1 MLNAQPPSSALNT
14 PVKRKRQQGLLRA
27 WWRSVLSFYPQKPT
41 SLAWFKTRPRFYQQ
55 LLVLLIVAVLTPL
68 AILSVWL
75 YDINDSALRRQMNQV
90 VSQFH
95 RNTLNDIQTDL
106 YWQEQQAAQAANV
119 VVALERNAHTQ
130 GNLPTARQLNQWLTV
145 LPANTQTLV
154 ACTAPQGNHYRGAVA
169 GQWVS
174 KVPVTAEVL
183 SGWCQYAT
191 QAFSHNGL
199 EPVAWLV
206 PKASMP
212 LPSLRRERIMPQ
224 AIALEGVQLAY
235 ATPQIGS
242 SYALVQI
249 INPRTLQHKLKL
261 YQQQWAGA
269 FTVYNP
275 VTQQFIGIDQQ
286 AVLLPFQ
293 VQQKIRKL
301 ASGKSEILQWE
312 DVNSPS
318 DQKRS
323 IIATKLRVQPWV
335 LLLEVAR
342 YANKSSIDQARIKTF
357 ILIGVSFAVSM
368 LLGLFYIF
376 GIIRNFRQLIKGIK
390 AMAQG
395 NYNRRIRLIR
405 NWATPF
411 EIIYVTGE
419 FNRMGRRISEQWNT
433 IQQANQALA
442 KLDELKSNLIDTVSH
457 ELRTPLMNI
466 QGYTSQL
473 LRHNQV
479 LSATQR
485 VNSLKTIRQQTKRL
499 ERLVEDL
506 LVIPDLERHALRI
519 YLEPLYLQPLVEQT
533 TGLFAE
539 NKQERLL
546 VDWALPQ
553 PDALQVMA
561 DATRLEQVLVNLI
574 ENAFKYT
581 RVPETDTVRLR
592 VTQVPKVFPLPGNW
606 VQFSVENECDPMP
619 EEVLT
624 SLFEKFKRLDES
636 LTRTTR
642 GSGLGLYIAKA
653 LTEAMEGEIGLV
665 YHADKGVFEAF
676 VRLALVEEASSPP
689 L

>member
-1 MLNAQPPSSALNT
+1 MPNELPPDLGLKGTVN
-14 PVKRKRQQGLLRA
+14 KKRQRGWVRA
-27 WWRSVLSFYPQKPT
+27 WWRGVLSFYPQKPT

-75 YDINDSALRRQMNQV
+75 YDINDGALRRQMNQV

-95 RNTLNDIQTDL
+95 RNTLNDVQTDL
-106 YWQEQQAAQAANV
+106 YWLEQQAAQSAKIIAV
-119 VVALERNAHTQ
+119 LERHNHTQ
-130 GNLPTARQLNQWLTV
+130 GQLPTAAQLNQWLRV
-145 LPANTQTLV
+145 LPTDTQTLL
-154 ACTAPQGNHYRGAVA
+154 ACTALHGDSTNLAVA
-169 GQWVS
+169 GQWAS
-174 KVPVTAEVL
+174 KLPVNAGVL
-183 SGWCQYAT
+183 SSLCQHSAEG
-191 QAFSHNGL
+191 FSKNDAL
-199 EPVAWLV
+199 PVAWLL
-206 PKASMP
+206 PKEP
-212 LPSLRRERIMPQ
+212 LAPTIQRSQLTSSTITLR
-224 AIALEGVQLAY
+224 GVQLAY
-235 ATPQIGS
+235 ATPQVGS
-242 SYALVQI
+242 SYTLVQLI
-249 INPRTLQHKLKL
+249 KPVTLHRKLQT

-269 FTVYNP
+269 LTVYNRE
-275 VTQQFIGIDQQ
+275 TQQFVGSNQQ

-293 VQQKIRKL
+293 VQQKIQKL
-301 ASGKSEILQWE
+301 SVGQTEIFQWE
-312 DVNSPS
+312 DAHHSEE
-318 DQKRS
+318 QKRS
-323 IIATKLRVQPWV
+323 IIATKLRIQPWV

-357 ILIGVSFAVSM
+357 ILIGVSFTVSM
-368 LLGLFYIF
+368 VLGLLYIF

-479 LSATQR
+479 FSAEQR
-485 VNSLKTIRQQTKRL
+485 TKNLKTIRQQTKRL

-519 YLEPLYLQPLVEQT
+519 YPEPLYLQPLVEQT
-533 TGLFAE
+533 IGLFAE
-539 NKQERLL
+539 NKQERLM
-546 VDWALPQ
+546 VEWALPTA
-553 PDALQVMA
+553 DTVQVLA

-581 RVPETDTVRLR
+581 ALPEVDTVRLIIS
-592 VTQVPKVFPLPGNW
+592 QLPKTLPLQGSW
-606 VQFSVENECDPMP
+606 VQFSVENACEPMP
-619 EEVLT
+619 ESVLQ

-653 LTEAMEGEIGLV
+653 LTEAMEGEIGLA
-665 YHADKGVFEAF
+665 YHPDRGVFEAF
-676 VRLALVEEASSPP
+676 VRLSVVKP
-689 L
+689 LTADA